1 MGYESSRV
9 FDDAWDSIDIYHGPE
24 VFLRT
29 LAGVDRDAALLYAA
43 HFAQSEICNGGFAQF
58 FSNSTGVLCPEAVS
72 GLKAIG
78 MPGTSALVQ
87 EVALQLF
94 GEPYPRAR
102 KERKEKLENIERKIL
117 DALNSKFFVLIGS
130 EGGGFEAASN
140 AFILAR

>member
-1 MGYESSRV
+1 MGYASSRV
-9 FDDAWDSIDIYHGPE
+9 FDDAWDLIDIYNGPDI
-24 VFLRT
+24 FLCT
-29 LAGVDRDAALLYAA
+29 FASVDRDAGLLYAA

-72 GLKAIG
+72 GLSAIG

-87 EVALQLF
+87 EVALLLF

-102 KERKEKLENIERKIL
+102 KEREEKLGNIERKIL
-117 DALNSKFFVLIGS
+117 DALDSRFFVLVES

-140 AFILAR
+140 AFVLSR